1 MPTASSPLR
10 LDAELVASA
19 GLAAPAMSRST
30 AQQIAHWARIGREL
44 ERSPAVSLQ
53 AVADV
58 LAGRAD
64 YDELPAEDQSVVRAF
79 WTERMRALREALRLD
94 LAFAAS
100 DYRYAELDAR
110 GKVVERGGPARPR
123 GAPTARARRA
133 KAAGARATRRG
144 KTKRRRG

>member
-44 ERSPAVSLQ
+44 ERSPTVSLQ

-58 LAGRAD
+58 LAGGAD
-64 YDELPAEDQSVVRAF
+64 YDGLPAEDQSVVRAF
-79 WTERMRALREALRLD
+79 WTERMRALRDALRLD
-94 LAFAAS
+94 LAFTAS
-100 DYRYAELDAR
+100 HYRYAELDAR
-110 GKVVERGGPARPR
+110 GKVVERGGPAPSRR
-123 GAPTARARRA
+123 AATAKASSA
-133 KAAGARATRRG
+133 KAAGAGSTRRG
-144 KTKRRRG
+144 KPKRRRG